1 MRLLIHAVKRPY
13 HYYRIQASL
22 CEGICAMDDSSD
34 RNLDDLKR
42 RGEAIFDD
50 PEKLEKIENLCRL
63 LMGRFEGT
71 RKV

>member
-1 MRLLIHAVKRPY
+1 MRLLIHAVKKAYR
-13 HYYRIQASL
+13 YYRVQASL

-34 RNLDDLKR
+34 RNIDDLKR
-42 RGEAIFDD
+42 RRSDLDD